1 MSFIDRCHRKVTNMN
16 ITSDGQM
23 VLPFDDAFKVTEA
36 SSKVYPEVVFDFD
49 ELFSEPLTEE
59 NMKSNNSIGY

>member
-1 MSFIDRCHRKVTNMN
+1 MN

-23 VLPFDDAFKVTEA
+23 ILPFDDAFKVTEA